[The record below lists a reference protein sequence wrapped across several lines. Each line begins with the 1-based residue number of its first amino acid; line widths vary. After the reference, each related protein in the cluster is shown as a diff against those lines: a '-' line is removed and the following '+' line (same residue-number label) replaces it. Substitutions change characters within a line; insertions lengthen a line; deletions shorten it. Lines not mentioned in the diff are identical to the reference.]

1 MDFGGSEQCTLDAN
15 GRLKLSPKAIACF
28 EKCGGREVVLHCWP
42 EGCLGVIPK
51 STWERMYYEQGYASS
66 GMLATYEGRQKQR
79 LFNRFTQYDAI
90 TVQGRITIPAAFR
103 ERSGLQP
110 GQAVQVS
117 GYGECLEVW
126 GPERFV
132 AINTELDE
140 KERLELRSP
149 RGEGAV

>member
-1 MDFGGSEQCTLDAN
+1 LDFGGTEQCTLDAN

-66 GMLATYEGRQKQR
+66 GMLATFEGRQKQR

-103 ERSGLQP
+103 ERADLQP
-110 GQAVQVS
+110 GQPVLVS
-117 GYGECLEVW
+117 GYGECLEIW
-126 GPERFV
+126 SPERFE
-132 AINTELDE
+132 AINAQLDE
-140 KERLELRSP
+140 QERIELR
-149 RGEGAV
+149 GTQGD